1 MSFFEKIKQTL
12 RSFMNGRYGGDQLS
26 RALLWVGLAIY
37 LLGLILNISI
47 LWLIGLAVYVF
58 VIYRMMSKKLDVRA
72 EENRKYM
79 SWISRRKTEYRQAK
93 ARFKNRKEYKYF
105 RCPGCKSW
113 LKLKRGTGSVTV
125 TCSRCRHSF
134 EEKA

>member
-26 RALLWVGLAIY
+26 RTLLWAGLTIY

-47 LWLIGLAVYVF
+47 LWLIGLIAYAF
-58 VIYRMMSKKLDVRA
+58 VIYRMFSKKLDVRA

-79 SWISRRKTEYRQAK
+79 SWVSRRKTEYRQAK

-125 TCSRCRHSF
+125 TCSRCQHSF